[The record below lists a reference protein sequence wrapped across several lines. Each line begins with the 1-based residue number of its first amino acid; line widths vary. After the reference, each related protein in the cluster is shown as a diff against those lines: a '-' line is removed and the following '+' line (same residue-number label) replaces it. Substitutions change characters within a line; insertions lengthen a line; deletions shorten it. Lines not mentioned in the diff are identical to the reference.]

1 MIEWKEH
8 EHEFDDIVVLQ
19 NPQERVALRNC
30 GLLKYFK
37 LQKMKKEVLLLE
49 YLIGLW
55 YDVEHAFRI
64 RPQLLKI

>member
-1 MIEWKEH
+1 M
-8 EHEFDDIVVLQ
+8 
-19 NPQERVALRNC
+19 RNY

-55 YDVEHAFRI
+55 DDVEHAFFI
-64 RPQLLKI
+64 GPQFLKIELDDV

>member
-1 MIEWKEH
+1 
-8 EHEFDDIVVLQ
+8 V
-19 NPQERVALRNC
+19 RAALRNC

-55 YDVEHAFRI
+55 DDAEQEFCI
-64 RPQLLKI
+64 GPQLLKIELDNV